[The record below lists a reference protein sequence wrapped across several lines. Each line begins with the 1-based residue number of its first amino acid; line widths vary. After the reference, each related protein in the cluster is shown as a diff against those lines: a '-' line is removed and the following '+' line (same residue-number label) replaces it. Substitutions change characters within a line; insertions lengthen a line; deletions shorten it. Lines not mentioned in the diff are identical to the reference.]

1 MRNAGGLFLVALL
14 AAPGIGHA
22 KRAVAPETWLCGAGE
37 FVSGDGEMVVDIGH
51 DSIGL
56 GDACPMTPAT
66 VKSSKKRATFSGRWA
81 GCTGFTGPVRV
92 AAKLA
97 TGKCNVLDVKV
108 RAPKQKIRRHF
119 QASRSKGDPK
129 DCQSSDTFDQIQ
141 RRIFGARGCRVE
153 TCHGSAK
160 SGGLDLRVGAAYA
173 SLVGAAATGAP
184 GDLRVAPGDS
194 AQLVFD
200 SVARHLQRHA
210 PWGAQVTVTLEQL
223 GEPCSIDATGPAYDA
238 ARSAF
243 AEAWGHEP
251 VDIGIGGSIPFIA
264 TFQELFPKA
273 SILVTGVED
282 PHGNAHG
289 PNESLHWGEF
299 ERACVAE
306 ALLLA
311 KLAGLRP

>member
-108 RAPKQKIRRHF
+108 RAPKQKMRRHF

-173 SLVGAAATGAP
+173 SLVGAAATGRPVPSGSLPAT
-184 GDLRVAPGDS
+184 RRRASSS
-194 AQLVFD
+194 ASSRMCSSRARATACRASAVRSDRPSSTSSGRGSTLV
-200 SVARHLQRHA
+200 RPR
-210 PWGAQVTVTLEQL
+210 
-223 GEPCSIDATGPAYDA
+223 PA
-238 ARSAF
+238 
-243 AEAWGHEP
+243 W
-251 VDIGIGGSIPFIA
+251 
-264 TFQELFPKA
+264 
-273 SILVTGVED
+273 
-282 PHGNAHG
+282 
-289 PNESLHWGEF
+289 
-299 ERACVAE
+299 
-306 ALLLA
+306 
-311 KLAGLRP
+311 